1 MKLEGTFCALATP
14 FTSDDEIDEEGYR
27 ANINF
32 LIENGVDGLVAA
44 GTSGES
50 ATITHEEQ
58 KKLIEILVDE
68 AKGRVITVAGAGSNS
83 TKEALNLVKFAGEAG
98 ADYALVITPYYNKPQ
113 QHALIEHY
121 TQLNEITKIPIIVY
135 DVPSR
140 TGTDIASE
148 TIVELA
154 KMENIAG
161 LKEAVTDL
169 GKFTTTFKLLQNAGI
184 TDDDFVIL
192 SGEDDLTVPMM
203 SLGVKGVISVVANVD
218 PKRMTEMVNAA
229 LDGDFEKASKLN
241 LELYDLMKA
250 LFIESNPVPMKEAL
264 NMMGKPAGHLRL
276 PLVPLLDEDREVLR
290 KVLKDSDLI

>member
-98 ADYALVITPYYNKPQ
+98 ADYALVIN
-113 QHALIEHY
+113 H
-121 TQLNEITKIPIIVY
+121 N
-135 DVPSR
+135 
-140 TGTDIASE
+140 
-148 TIVELA
+148 
-154 KMENIAG
+154 
-161 LKEAVTDL
+161 
-169 GKFTTTFKLLQNAGI
+169 
-184 TDDDFVIL
+184 
-192 SGEDDLTVPMM
+192 
-203 SLGVKGVISVVANVD
+203 
-218 PKRMTEMVNAA
+218 
-229 LDGDFEKASKLN
+229 
-241 LELYDLMKA
+241 
-250 LFIESNPVPMKEAL
+250 
-264 NMMGKPAGHLRL
+264 NML
-276 PLVPLLDEDREVLR
+276 
-290 KVLKDSDLI
+290 